1 MFHYWLLHERET
13 HFLRISRRLIFAECS
28 TYLCLHHLKD
38 RGIVFYYNDGKLK
51 YSRIHILVLSENL
64 SVFMPKVEPEDK
76 IYSEKDDEEKNPP
89 EWVSTCNTWL

>member
-1 MFHYWLLHERET
+1 M
-13 HFLRISRRLIFAECS
+13 
-28 TYLCLHHLKD
+28 
-38 RGIVFYYNDGKLK
+38 FYYNDGKLK

-89 EWVSTCNTWL
+89 EWVSTCNT